1 MARTVVGA
9 TSSSPEEIRR
19 VFFASIVGTIIEWYD
34 FLLYGI
40 AAALIFNKLFFPAQ
54 DPLSGTLTAF
64 ATYTVGFV
72 VRPFGGIFFGHLG
85 DRIGRKN
92 VLMMTVLLMGVA
104 TTVVGLLPTY
114 AQIGAWAAVLLT
126 LVRVVQGFGAGAE
139 FAGAAIM
146 MVEYAPEHRR
156 GLYGSWSQ
164 VGVALGLIAAFGVN
178 ALVSSLAGDQLLAW
192 AWRVPFLL
200 SFLLVIVAIYIRSR
214 LLDTPVFREL
224 QAENKLA
231 KAPLME
237 VLRVA
242 PRGLLTVLGAR
253 FADNAVFYIGLVFV
267 LAYAAQHVKITSTIS
282 LTGIFIGSI
291 VQAVLIPFCGALS
304 DRVGRR
310 WVYGGACFLG
320 AIFAF
325 PFFWL
330 VDSGS
335 PPIIWLAIAIL
346 VGVIYSGMAGPQPA
360 YFAEQFDPR
369 FRYSGVGGGREVGA
383 IIGGLVP
390 LAATALLRA
399 THSGW
404 PEALLL
410 AGMCVVSLVSVILG
424 PETFERRFRAAEA
437 APAAS
442 PLPP

>member
-1 MARTVVGA
+1 MAGNVVRP
-9 TSSSPEEIRR
+9 TISSPEEIRR

-104 TTVVGLLPTY
+104 TTVIGLLPTY
-114 AQIGAWAAVLLT
+114 AQVGAWAPVLLT
-126 LVRVVQGFGAGAE
+126 LVRIVQGFGAGAE

-156 GLYGSWSQ
+156 GLFGSWSQ

-178 ALVSSLAGDQLLAW
+178 ALISRLASDQLLAW
-192 AWRVPFLL
+192 AWRIPFLL

-267 LAYAAQHVKITSTIS
+267 LAYAA
-282 LTGIFIGSI
+282 
-291 VQAVLIPFCGALS
+291 
-304 DRVGRR
+304 DRVTRA
-310 WVYGGACFLG
+310 VEATT
-320 AIFAF
+320 
-325 PFFWL
+325 
-330 VDSGS
+330 D
-335 PPIIWLAIAIL
+335 
-346 VGVIYSGMAGPQPA
+346 
-360 YFAEQFDPR
+360 
-369 FRYSGVGGGREVGA
+369 
-383 IIGGLVP
+383 GL
-390 LAATALLRA
+390 
-399 THSGW
+399 S
-404 PEALLL
+404 
-410 AGMCVVSLVSVILG
+410 
-424 PETFERRFRAAEA
+424 
-437 APAAS
+437 
-442 PLPP
+442 

>member
-1 MARTVVGA
+1 MG
-9 TSSSPEEIRR
+9 SH
-19 VFFASIVGTIIEWYD
+19 

-114 AQIGAWAAVLLT
+114 AQLGPWAAVLLT

-164 VGVALGLIAAFGVN
+164 VGVALGLMAAFGVN
-178 ALVSSLAGDQLLAW
+178 ALVSRLAGDQLLAW
-192 AWRVPFLL
+192 AWRIPFLL

-224 QAENKLA
+224 QAEKSW
-231 KAPLME
+231 PR
-237 VLRVA
+237 LRCWRCCA
-242 PRGLLTVLGAR
+242 SR
-253 FADNAVFYIGLVFV
+253 
-267 LAYAAQHVKITSTIS
+267 
-282 LTGIFIGSI
+282 
-291 VQAVLIPFCGALS
+291 
-304 DRVGRR
+304 
-310 WVYGGACFLG
+310 
-320 AIFAF
+320 
-325 PFFWL
+325 
-330 VDSGS
+330 
-335 PPIIWLAIAIL
+335 
-346 VGVIYSGMAGPQPA
+346 
-360 YFAEQFDPR
+360 
-369 FRYSGVGGGREVGA
+369 
-383 IIGGLVP
+383 
-390 LAATALLRA
+390 
-399 THSGW
+399 
-404 PEALLL
+404 
-410 AGMCVVSLVSVILG
+410 
-424 PETFERRFRAAEA
+424 RAAC
-437 APAAS
+437 
-442 PLPP
+442 

>member
-126 LVRVVQGFGAGAE
+126 LVRVVQGFGAGAA

-146 MVEYAPEHRR
+146 MVEYAPEYRR

-178 ALVSSLAGDQLLAW
+178 ALVSRLAGDQLLAW
-192 AWRVPFLL
+192 AWRIPFLL
-200 SFLLVIVAIYIRSR
+200 SFLLVI
-214 LLDTPVFREL
+214 
-224 QAENKLA
+224 
-231 KAPLME
+231 
-237 VLRVA
+237 
-242 PRGLLTVLGAR
+242 LTCCA
-253 FADNAVFYIGLVFV
+253 
-267 LAYAAQHVKITSTIS
+267 AYASTK
-282 LTGIFIGSI
+282 TR
-291 VQAVLIPFCGALS
+291 P
-304 DRVGRR
+304 
-310 WVYGGACFLG
+310 
-320 AIFAF
+320 
-325 PFFWL
+325 
-330 VDSGS
+330 
-335 PPIIWLAIAIL
+335 
-346 VGVIYSGMAGPQPA
+346 
-360 YFAEQFDPR
+360 
-369 FRYSGVGGGREVGA
+369 
-383 IIGGLVP
+383 
-390 LAATALLRA
+390 T
-399 THSGW
+399 
-404 PEALLL
+404 
-410 AGMCVVSLVSVILG
+410 
-424 PETFERRFRAAEA
+424 
-437 APAAS
+437 
-442 PLPP
+442 